1 MHLQSPRPDGRTAAS
16 REAPLSE
23 RAERIRNGI
32 TAAVD
37 NLVLLATTGSTQALA
52 RELVAAMDGE
62 QQRLAAT
69 VIISERQERGEGR
82 GGRGWVSPAGGL
94 YLSWLCSGLATETIA
109 LLPMLAAAAAQAAL
123 ADIGIAGVA
132 IKWPNDLLVSGR
144 KLAGILVFAR
154 HGETTW
160 AVVGL
165 GVNIAAAP
173 GLDGAPGLPAT
184 AVADHLELPDPELT
198 RDRIACSFVNRLSAA
213 LVEPE
218 RALAA
223 WRELLLQQPGDRLTV
238 RLASGSEVSGI
249 VVGIE
254 DRGFLRLRCGDA
266 ERVITGG
273 DIIES

>member
-1 MHLQSPRPDGRTAAS
+1 MHLQSPQHDGRNAAS

-23 RAERIRNGI
+23 RAERIRKGI

-37 NLVLLATTGSTQALA
+37 NIVLLATTSSTQALA
-52 RELVAAMDGE
+52 RELITAMDGE
-62 QQRLAAT
+62 EQRLATT
-69 VIISERQERGEGR
+69 VIISERQEHGEGR

-94 YLSWLCSGLATETIA
+94 YLTWLRSGLETETIA
-109 LLPMLAAAAAQAAL
+109 LLPMLAASAAQAAV
-123 ADIGIAGVA
+123 AEIGVAGVA
-132 IKWPNDLLVSGR
+132 IKWPNDLLVGGR

-154 HGETTW
+154 HGETGW
-160 AVVGL
+160 AAVGL
-165 GVNIAAAP
+165 GVNVAAAP
-173 GLDGAPGLPAT
+173 SLDGAPGLPAT
-184 AVADHLELPDPELT
+184 AVADHLELGDPELA
-198 RDRIACSFVNRLSAA
+198 RDRIACSFVDRLSEA

-223 WRELLLQQPGDRLTV
+223 WRKLLLQQPGDRLRV
-238 RLASGSEVSGI
+238 RLASGSEASG
-249 VVGIE
+249 VVIGIE